1 MQWLCANITEVEM
14 KTISFIYTLVEEK
27 ERYLDRLDDDFSTLI
42 AQILKFDELQYDI
55 LTQMDPQLLTK
66 FDETTA
72 EIEVWSRNFMYSCY
86 CFNSVLYN
94 RFYGSYGLD

>member
-1 MQWLCANITEVEM
+1 MTVSNYFWGGEENQF
-14 KTISFIYTLVEEK
+14 FICTLVEEK
-27 ERYLDRLDDDFSTLI
+27 ERYLDQLDDDFATLI

-72 EIEVWSRNFMYSCY
+72 EIEV
-86 CFNSVLYN
+86 
-94 RFYGSYGLD
+94 

>member
-1 MQWLCANITEVEM
+1 M

-86 CFNSVLYN
+86 FFNSVLYK
-94 RFYGSYGLD
+94 FTIDFMAAMV

>member
-1 MQWLCANITEVEM
+1 M
-14 KTISFIYTLVEEK
+14 KTISSICTLVEEK
-27 ERYLDRLDDDFSTLI
+27 ERYLDRLDDDFATLI

-72 EIEVWSRNFMYSCY
+72 EIEVWSCNLTY
-86 CFNSVLYN
+86 
-94 RFYGSYGLD
+94 

>member
-1 MQWLCANITEVEM
+1 MDQ
-14 KTISFIYTLVEEK
+14 
-27 ERYLDRLDDDFSTLI
+27 LDDDFATLI

-72 EIEVWSRNFMYSCY
+72 EIEV
-86 CFNSVLYN
+86 
-94 RFYGSYGLD
+94 

>member
-1 MQWLCANITEVEM
+1 MT
-14 KTISFIYTLVEEK
+14 TISFIYTLVEEK
-27 ERYLDRLDDDFSTLI
+27 ERYLDRLDDDFATLI

-72 EIEVWSRNFMYSCY
+72 EIEVWSRNFMYSCS
-86 CFNSVLYN
+86 CFGSVLYN
-94 RFYGSYGLD
+94 FTINVMGALV